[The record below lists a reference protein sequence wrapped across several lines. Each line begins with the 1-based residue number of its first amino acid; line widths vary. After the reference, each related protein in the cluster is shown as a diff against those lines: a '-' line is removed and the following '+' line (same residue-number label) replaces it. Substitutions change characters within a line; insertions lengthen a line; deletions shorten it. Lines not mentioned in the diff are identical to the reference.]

1 LRKKE
6 EGGLEE
12 YRMDPYA
19 MVSALN
25 GFQGRFF
32 KLPNLPTGSCN
43 RCKSTGEGNE
53 GKRRRKK
60 GGVS

>member
-19 MVSALN
+19 SSLVSAV
-25 GFQGRFF
+25 GGAFF
-32 KLPNLPTGSCN
+32 RVSSSSKA
-43 RCKSTGEGNE
+43 RGNE